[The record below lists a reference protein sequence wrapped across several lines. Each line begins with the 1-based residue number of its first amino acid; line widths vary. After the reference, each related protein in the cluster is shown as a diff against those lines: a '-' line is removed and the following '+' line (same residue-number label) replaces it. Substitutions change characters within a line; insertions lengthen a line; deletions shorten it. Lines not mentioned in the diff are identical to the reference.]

1 MSRRR
6 RHRTALLPDH
16 WSPKQA
22 LAAFE
27 LIEWLRD
34 QLWQQYH
41 GSILRALRADR
52 KTRTDP
58 AQAPIPNDNE
68 PPF

>member
-6 RHRTALLPDH
+6 HRATLLPDH

-34 QLWQQYH
+34 HLWQQYRC
-41 GSILRALRADR
+41 SIQRELRADR

-58 AQAPIPNDNE
+58 APLPITGDNE